1 MAYDPVFDRQ
11 MFQPKSS
18 KGKGIVALAD
28 DNADTS
34 DLAARRQR
42 AMEML
47 AQAKQEQD
55 PANYQT
61 LSDRERPMVF
71 RPTAVNLPQQPQQPP
86 VAQQMAQMQA
96 AGLRPVGMAEGGIAH
111 FVEGGLNTISPTI
124 APTDED
130 PSIFKRFSDYFYPN
144 GPKTMAVGSDAK
156 YTLPDVGLH
165 VGKVGQTAI
174 TREPDNFP
182 ARPEFVNRDS
192 EEERAA
198 IAELRDRYGPDV
210 VDKLFEKQAAEYN
223 TPRSRIARGI
233 RSLLGDNPPSKAEME
248 LTLKAVRD
256 TENAKVRPDV
266 DQASYETKLA
276 DMERQRRAA
285 EKAVDANPVPG
296 LFDAS
301 TEAGVARA
309 QAAQQVAKRKAVAEA
324 GGNTSGFNAS
334 IYGGGPSAGQ
344 PITSGFG
351 LASLPEASKADAT
364 TTPVVSA
371 PIVSAPIVSAPD
383 TTQKSGD
390 KDHPTDLKDIKAGK
404 DNDFWMA
411 VTRAGLGM
419 AAGRSS
425 NPLTNI
431 AEGGI
436 QGLEQYATKAAR
448 DRAANLEERKLGI
461 TEQHYK
467 MLRDAADQRAEN
479 TSARL
484 GLATEVAQMRAA
496 TAAKKDFKDWLTSAE
511 GMQASDPKNLMGAAI
526 VKAKQKE
533 FEDYYGRLFH
543 KQAALTASSSGNGLG
558 LDTDLLGGE

>member
-1 MAYDPVFDRQ
+1 MAYDPVLERS
-11 MFQPKSS
+11 MFQPKVPR
-18 KGKGIVALAD
+18 GKGIAALAD
-28 DNADTS
+28 DNAETS
-34 DLAARRQR
+34 DLDLRRQK

-47 AQAKQEQD
+47 AQARHEQD
-55 PANYQT
+55 PANFQM

-71 RPTAVNLPQQPQQPP
+71 RPTAVNLPQPQQQPP

-233 RSLLGDNPPSKAEME
+233 RSLLGDKPPSKAEME

-285 EKAVDANPVPG
+285 QKAVDANPVPG

-351 LASLPEASKADAT
+351 LASLPEASKADAI
-364 TTPVVSA
+364 TTPVVTTPVVPA
-371 PIVSAPIVSAPD
+371 PNKDAPNKDAP
-383 TTQKSGD
+383 D
-390 KDHPTDLKDIKAGK
+390 KDHPTNLRDIKAEK
-404 DNDFWMA
+404 TDNFNLA
-411 VTRAGLGM
+411 LIRAGLGM
-419 AAGRSS
+419 AAGKSS

-436 QGLEQYATKAAR
+436 QGIEQYATQTAR
-448 DRAANLEERKLGI
+448 DRAANLEERKLGV

-467 MLRDAADQRAEN
+467 MLRDVAKQRAEN
-479 TSARL
+479 TSNRL
-484 GLATEVAQMRAA
+484 EIATEAAQLQ
-496 TAAKKDFKDWLTSAE
+496 AAKAVKKEFNTWLTSAE
-511 GMQASDPKNLMGAAI
+511 GMQASRPDNLMGAAI
-526 VKAKQKE
+526 IKAKQKE
-533 FEDYYGRLFH
+533 LEDYYGKLAH
-543 KQAALTASSSGNGLG
+543 KQAALTAMSSDNGLG
-558 LDTDLLGGE
+558 LNTDLFGGE